1 MDAVARVR
9 KAVRR
14 DLSIEP
20 ADSLAS
26 VAVSSTTG
34 SVFSITEAPCGH
46 SGPWVLSDAGRIALQ
61 LASPTGRLHRPAD
74 PEIRDN
80 RRSGHQIA
88 RVLARSILSSLVSYG
103 GPITPQKLGRWS
115 CHERASALGHP

>member
-46 SGPWVLSDAGRIALQ
+46 SGPWARVGVVRIA
-61 LASPTGRLHRPAD
+61 T
-74 PEIRDN
+74 
-80 RRSGHQIA
+80 
-88 RVLARSILSSLVSYG
+88 
-103 GPITPQKLGRWS
+103 
-115 CHERASALGHP
+115 